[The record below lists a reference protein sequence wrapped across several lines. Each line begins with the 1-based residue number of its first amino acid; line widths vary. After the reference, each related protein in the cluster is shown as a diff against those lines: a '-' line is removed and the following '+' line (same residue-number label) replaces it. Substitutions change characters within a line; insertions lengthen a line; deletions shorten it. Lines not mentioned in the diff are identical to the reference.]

1 MKDKGITYGKNRKSD
16 NEKYV
21 ESVTDKEELSKV
33 IELFK

>member
-21 ESVTDKEELSKV
+21 YGVYSYPLN
-33 IELFK
+33 